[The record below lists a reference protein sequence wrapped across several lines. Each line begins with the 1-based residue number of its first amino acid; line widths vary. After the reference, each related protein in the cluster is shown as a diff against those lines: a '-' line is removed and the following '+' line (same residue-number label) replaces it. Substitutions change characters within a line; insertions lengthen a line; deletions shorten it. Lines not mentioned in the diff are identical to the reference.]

1 MQSTLAETPKRTSA
15 PAIASLILASAR
27 HEGGHGATDYEVHA
41 PCGSVAEAVEAA
53 LERPL
58 SSCLL
63 VTAGDDTD
71 IEGLERVLAGHLGP
85 DGRLDRVGTEGLLRD
100 PETEEHHD
108 AILVV
113 DPAWSGCAI
122 GPLSAA
128 HRRLRAGGVLVF
140 IGLARTAACS
150 DGCEDGAVVLPYL
163 SAQARRCGFSE
174 IETHDFSKSALALLA
189 HAEKGSGAPEEIDA
203 AKVALAIAGT
213 LFVVGQLRKTTE
225 PRWLLRAFH
234 PEEAEVMRD
243 LFAEVFAPNAM
254 SEAHWQW
261 KYGDGRGRGM
271 AAWRDGKMVAFY
283 GGLPRQVS
291 FKGRLLQAM
300 QIVDV
305 MVQAGERGVLRREG
319 AFFQTAASFLE
330 CYVGSGAEALVGYGF
345 PTARALEVAERLRLY
360 CRVGEVR
367 ELSWTGPSRSSHR
380 AYLIESVPGPT
391 LSRHARAIDRL
402 WDGMRLSLSDAI
414 VGVRDWAF
422 VRRRFVAHPEKPYRY
437 VIARHR
443 WTRRTLALMVLS
455 VDGEICHLRDYVG
468 DPRRLPLAIEML
480 RGYADREGMTTVKT
494 WITQRFVDAFPTA
507 DRTDRAIDLFVP
519 HSTCTFGPTPEEI
532 DGHWWLMGGD
542 TDFL

>member
-1 MQSTLAETPKRTSA
+1 LDGPVARCLVVTP
-15 PAIASLILASAR
+15 
-27 HEGGHGATDYEVHA
+27 EGGSGCEGLDRLL
-41 PCGSVAEAVEAA
+41 AEAVG
-53 LERPL
+53 
-58 SSCLL
+58 
-63 VTAGDDTD
+63 T
-71 IEGLERVLAGHLGP
+71 
-85 DGRLDRVGTEGLLRD
+85 DGRLDRVGVAGLLTD

-108 AILVV
+108 AILVL

-128 HRRLRAGGVLVF
+128 HRRLRAGGVLAF

-150 DGCEDGAVVLPYL
+150 DGCEDGAPVLPYL
-163 SAQARRCGFSE
+163 SAQARRCGFGE
-174 IETHDFSKSALALLA
+174 IETRDFSDSALAFLA
-189 HAEKGSGAPEEIDA
+189 QAEKGPGTPEEIDA
-203 AKVALAIAGT
+203 AKVALAVAGT

-261 KYGDGRGRGM
+261 KYGEGRGRGM

-330 CYVGSGAEALVGYGF
+330 CCVGAGAEALVGYGF

-367 ELSWTGPSRSSHR
+367 ELTWTGPTRSNHW
-380 AYLIESVPGPT
+380 AYSIESVPGPT

-422 VRRRFVAHPEKPYRY
+422 VRRRFVTHPEKPYRY

-443 WTRRTLALMVLS
+443 WTRRTFALMVLS

-468 DPRRLPLAIEML
+468 DPRHLPLAVEMI
-480 RGYADREGMTTVKT
+480 RGYAAREGMTTLKT

-507 DRTDRAIDLFVP
+507 DRTDRAIDLYVP
-519 HSTCTFGPTPEEI
+519 HSTCTFGPAPEEI
-532 DGHWWLMGGD
+532 EGRWWLMGGD